1 MSPTLGACERAA
13 GGELAISDIKI
24 LRSMHFMC
32 VRGRL
37 FRDGGFLSGVALFLS
52 VFAHI
57 TGDFDED
64 AGAPHPRPAG
74 NPERVVCLGAPACA
88 PRLIHSNQ
96 NHGGG
101 RVMIRLQV
109 LERCSLVPQRI
120 CVRPP

>member
-1 MSPTLGACERAA
+1 MSPTLGACERAT

-37 FRDGGFLSGVALFLS
+37 FRDGGFLSGVALLFGI
-52 VFAHI
+52 FAYVACNI
-57 TGDFDED
+57 DED

-74 NPERVVCLGAPACA
+74 KPERVVCLDAPACA

-109 LERCSLVPQRI
+109 L
-120 CVRPP
+120 